1 MPKLSGS
8 EIMLRKEIVSRKAR
22 PGLGVKL
29 GIPLWSE

>member
-1 MPKLSGS
+1 
-8 EIMLRKEIVSRKAR
+8 MLRKEIVSRKAR